1 MNKKIYWL
9 FLFSTFLSFSQKS
22 AKEEVIEKISTSVC
36 ECTSKRKIDK
46 DNVKI
51 GLGSCLLEAMNT
63 HKTEM
68 LKAYNAKKIDKNL
81 IQTVGEAAGGEMI
94 NICPEV
100 LDLLL
105 SDEKFVNEII
115 SDFSNKESNSKNQSS
130 ADSFSDDNLNVSGVY
145 SETKYDGYL
154 QIVVKEESGRINN
167 FILLN
172 DFDTSFLITDK
183 VLKSNDKVK
192 VSYYISDIYDYKIN
206 KFISFKIITNLTK
219 L

>member
-1 MNKKIYWL
+1 MFKKIYLL

-68 LKAYNAKKIDKNL
+68 LKAYNVKKIDKNL
-81 IQTVGEAAGGEMI
+81 IQTVGEAAGGKMI
-94 NICPEV
+94 DICPEV

-115 SDFSNKESNSKNQSS
+115 SDFSNNKSNSKNQ
-130 ADSFSDDNLNVSGVY
+130 DSTNNFTDGNLFIDGVY
-145 SETKYDGYL
+145 TETKYEGYL
-154 QIVVKEESGRINN
+154 QIVVKEDSGRINN
-167 FILLN
+167 LILLN

-183 VLKSNDKVK
+183 VLKSNEKIKVY
-192 VSYYISDIYDYKIN
+192 YYISDIYDYKIN
-206 KFISFKIITNLTK
+206 KFVSCKIITNLIK

>member
-1 MNKKIYWL
+1 MLPTKKWL
-9 FLFSTFLSFSQKS
+9 NYQKY
-22 AKEEVIEKISTSVC
+22 VF
-36 ECTSKRKIDK
+36 
-46 DNVKI
+46 
-51 GLGSCLLEAMNT
+51 
-63 HKTEM
+63 
-68 LKAYNAKKIDKNL
+68 
-81 IQTVGEAAGGEMI
+81 Q
-94 NICPEV
+94 
-100 LDLLL
+100 
-105 SDEKFVNEII
+105 
-115 SDFSNKESNSKNQSS
+115 SNSNNQNSV
-130 ADSFSDDNLNVSGVY
+130 DNFSDDNLNVSGVY

>member
-1 MNKKIYWL
+1 MSISIQQQLAAAILNLYKN
-9 FLFSTFLSFSQKS
+9 
-22 AKEEVIEKISTSVC
+22 AEVK
-36 ECTSKRKIDK
+36 KIDK

-68 LKAYNAKKIDKNL
+68 LKAYNVKKIDKNL
-81 IQTVGEAAGGEMI
+81 IQTVGEAAGGKMI
-94 NICPEV
+94 DICPEV

-115 SDFSNKESNSKNQSS
+115 SDFSNNKSNSKSQ
-130 ADSFSDDNLNVSGVY
+130 DSTNNFTDGNLFIDGVY
-145 SETKYDGYL
+145 TETKYEGYL
-154 QIVVKEESGRINN
+154 QIVVKEDSGRINN
-167 FILLN
+167 LILLN

-183 VLKSNDKVK
+183 VLKSNEKIKVY
-192 VSYYISDIYDYKIN
+192 YYISDIYDYKIN
-206 KFISFKIITNLTK
+206 KFVSCKIITNLIK

>member
-1 MNKKIYWL
+1 MFKKIYLL

-22 AKEEVIEKISTSVC
+22 SKDKVIDKISNDVC
-36 ECTSKRKIDK
+36 ECTSKREINKN
-46 DNVKI
+46 NVKI
-51 GLGSCLLEAMNT
+51 GLGTCLLEAMNT
-63 HKTEM
+63 HKAEM
-68 LKAYNAKKIDKNL
+68 LKAYNVKKIDKNL
-81 IQTVGEAAGGEMI
+81 IESVGEDAGGRMLD
-94 NICPEV
+94 ICPEV
-100 LDLLL
+100 LDILM
-105 SDEKFVNEII
+105 SDEKFMNEII
-115 SDFSNKESNSKNQSS
+115 SDFSNKESNSNNQNSV
-130 ADSFSDDNLNVSGVY
+130 DNFSDDNLNVSGVY